1 LSESNLVHDETNEQQ
16 ANMGQLALGLA
27 LNLDCPLVLDDIL
40 SRSSTIE
47 TIKPKHTRGTQCRRA
62 TERSSRATKLSAARL
77 KHFCEGPCYLGGPL
91 IASRDCDTTATR
103 QVASQQL
110 KKKGRMHKHTNALLK
125 TEELGQIQE
134 THHTDD
140 KLVIAMQSDMSFDHL
155 HKLIDRLRTSL
166 GGPSNALQICQIYRR
181 IASGQAAEHGPGNL
195 SKLAPSR
202 KPRMDEKHCLAP
214 QLNG

>member
-1 LSESNLVHDETNEQQ
+1 MSESNLVHDETNEQQ

-110 KKKGRMHKHTNALLK
+110 KKGRMHKHTNALLK
-125 TEELGQIQE
+125 TEELGQFQ
-134 THHTDD
+134 
-140 KLVIAMQSDMSFDHL
+140 
-155 HKLIDRLRTSL
+155 
-166 GGPSNALQICQIYRR
+166 
-181 IASGQAAEHGPGNL
+181 
-195 SKLAPSR
+195 
-202 KPRMDEKHCLAP
+202 EKHTTLMTSW
-214 QLNG
+214 